1 MSSDIYKVID
11 SNGDVTFRGSK
22 DGAVSA
28 KLIFGGSVQPEFHV
42 GQIVKF
48 RPDRC
53 TERER
58 DTLHVIAEW
67 NGDRGYIQPVKTTM
81 RIIPSELVRDT
92 DIEAA

>member
-1 MSSDIYKVID
+1 MTACQ
-11 SNGDVTFRGSK
+11 NTFYVG
-22 DGAVSA
+22 
-28 KLIFGGSVQPEFHV
+28 KL
-42 GQIVKF
+42 VKF

-53 TERER
+53 TESER
-58 DTLHVIAEW
+58 DTLYVIAEW